1 MIRFGR
7 ILCPVDF
14 SEGSRAALRYAAWIA
29 ARSKGRLI
37 VLSVSDPLLVAAAV
51 NAYNK
56 AEIARATHAD
66 LRKFV
71 GKSLT
76 DRTLARRV
84 RYGVAV
90 GKPALEIL
98 KAARRVRADLI
109 VMGTRGLSGVSR
121 LLIGSTTE
129 HVLRKATVPVLA
141 VRGRRTHLV

>member
-14 SEGSRAALRYAAWIA
+14 SEGSRSALRYAAWIA

-51 NAYNK
+51 NAYNT
-56 AEIARATHAD
+56 ADIARATHAE

-71 GKSLT
+71 GKSIA
-76 DRTLARRV
+76 DRSLARRL
-84 RYGVAV
+84 RYAVAV
-90 GKPALEIL
+90 GKPALEII
-98 KAARRVRADLI
+98 KTARRVRADLI

-121 LLIGSTTE
+121 LLIGSTAE
-129 HVLRKATVPVLA
+129 QVLRKSAIPVLA
-141 VRGRRTHLV
+141 VRGRRSHLA